1 VLNSVETGAKV
12 MNHIVPLLAH
22 YGLLAV
28 FAAVFLDEIGIP
40 AGSPVVI
47 MTAAAYS
54 ARTPQALAAILVT
67 GLAGGMSADLI
78 WFLAARRHGRR
89 LLAFACRFSSSP
101 QACMRRTSGVY
112 TRYGNLSLMASK
124 FIPGTGIIAIALAG
138 AADLGFPAFLGF
150 TAGGL
155 LALHTIVI
163 VLGVVFHSAV
173 HEVIGTLAAL
183 GPYGVGLVATVV
195 LGYIA
200 FRWLRHRAFA
210 NALKMA
216 RISVEEL
223 AGLMDGERK
232 PVLVD
237 VRSEAMRAKGVI
249 PGALHASPAEA
260 KTTLAHLPRDIEIVV
275 YCSCPN
281 EISAAVAARHLRTS
295 GFKHIRPLAGGYEAW
310 VAAGL
315 PVDVQVA

>member
-1 VLNSVETGAKV
+1 MTD
-12 MNHIVPLLAH
+12 IVSLLSH

-54 ARTPQALAAILVT
+54 ARTPPALAAILVT
-67 GLAGGMSADLI
+67 ALAGGVSADLI

-101 QACMRRTSGVY
+101 EACMRKTSGVY
-112 TRYGNLSLMASK
+112 TKYGNLSLVASK

-138 AADLGFPAFLGF
+138 AADLGFPVFLGF

-155 LALHTIVI
+155 LTLHTIAI
-163 VLGVVFHSAV
+163 LLGVVFHSAV
-173 HEVIGTLAAL
+173 HQVIRTLADL
-183 GPYGVGLVATVV
+183 GPYSIGLVATVIS
-195 LGYIA
+195 GYVA
-200 FRWLRHRAFA
+200 FRWLRHRAFV

-223 AGLMDGERK
+223 AGLMDGDRK

-237 VRSEAMRAKGVI
+237 VRSERARAAGII
-249 PGALHASPAEA
+249 PGALHASPTEA

-281 EISAAVAARHLRTS
+281 EISAAVAARHLLTS

-310 VAAGL
+310 VEAGL
-315 PVDVQVA
+315 PVDVEAA